1 MHLFFNTYY
10 FTHQEYDTALSN
22 DKAAAFDIIQNNNSE
37 ALLQC
42 LNKRVNIFYNKSN
55 NECSYSSIPDTIKMV
70 KRMFS
75 DYIDKSKTDYPSSTV
90 ELLLA
95 IRTWEDEFHKV
106 ITKLSSNQF
115 QSIFTRI
122 LLSQVRELV
131 LIEKLPII
139 QNFSDKNYYS
149 FIEKIKKIYQVNYS
163 LLNNPKNI
171 QKGLDSIKR
180 SINNGNK
187 NNLRE
192 RLRRILECE
201 KILLKYTYPS
211 THLPNPMEQL
221 EFNFNYGIY
230 KGLCDYEKTVL
241 LCLVEEIK
249 AKNKKRVRTPRSKTF
264 DSFLVDSD
272 NKEKILEMLHK
283 HMKGKNGKQVTMIIR
298 SAYAAGITNIERI
311 PYTSVK
317 NEFGEIGATSG
328 YYYYFDNDYLPVD
341 TLFNI
346 TEKLK
351 EEIRTINGGSK
362 QH

>member
-22 DKAAAFDIIQNNNSE
+22 DKVAAFDIIQNNNSE
-37 ALLQC
+37 TLLLC
-42 LNKRVNIFYNKSN
+42 LNKRLNLFYNRST

-70 KRMFS
+70 SRMLS
-75 DYIDKSKTDYPSSTV
+75 DYIDKSKIDYPSSPV
-90 ELLLA
+90 EFLLA

-106 ITKLSSNQF
+106 TTKLGSNQF
-115 QSIFTRI
+115 QSIFIRI
-122 LLSQVRELV
+122 LLSQVREFV
-131 LIEKLPII
+131 LIEKLPIV
-139 QNFSDKNYYS
+139 QDFSDKNYYS

-163 LLNNPKNI
+163 LFNDPKKI
-171 QKGLDSIKR
+171 KKGLDSIKR

-187 NNLRE
+187 DNLRE

-201 KILLKYTYPS
+201 KVLLKYTYPS
-211 THLPNPMEQL
+211 THLPNPMEQF

-241 LCLVEEIK
+241 LCLVEEIR
-249 AKNKKRVRTPRSKTF
+249 AKNKKRVRAPRSKTF

-272 NKEKILEMLHK
+272 NKEKVLGMLHK

-298 SAYAAGITNIERI
+298 SAYAAGITSIERI

-317 NEFGEIGATSG
+317 NEFGEIGAPSG
-328 YYYYFDNDYLPVD
+328 YYYYFDNDYLPVNN
-341 TLFNI
+341 LFNM

-351 EEIRTINGGSK
+351 EEVRNINDSTK